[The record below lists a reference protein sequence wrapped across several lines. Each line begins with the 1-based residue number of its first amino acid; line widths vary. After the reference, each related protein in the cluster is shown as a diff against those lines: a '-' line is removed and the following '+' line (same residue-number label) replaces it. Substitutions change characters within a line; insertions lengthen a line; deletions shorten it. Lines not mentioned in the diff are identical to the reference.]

1 MGTDR
6 FLYILIDRQ
15 IKPHVRLGSVAKP
28 LKPNDWYTAR
38 EAAEYLAGEVTEATL
53 KEYCK
58 REEVEAKKVGPKQR
72 WKIRGASII
81 ELRRKWEIN

>member
-1 MGTDR
+1 M
-6 FLYILIDRQ
+6 
-15 IKPHVRLGSVAKP
+15 AKP

-38 EAAEYLAGEVTEATL
+38 EAAEFLAGEVTEATL